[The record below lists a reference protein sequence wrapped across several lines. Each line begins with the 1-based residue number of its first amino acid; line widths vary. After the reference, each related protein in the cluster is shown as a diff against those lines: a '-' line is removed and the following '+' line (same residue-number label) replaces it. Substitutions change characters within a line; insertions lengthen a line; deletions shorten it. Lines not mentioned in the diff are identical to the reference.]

1 MSSLIGWAQT
11 LTDPWKGDAIMF
23 RMSWLYIFRSAV
35 HIGITSLTLQMILGD
50 NPVLIWDQYLV
61 ITVPADGLAPN
72 GARPSAGTVLTIK
85 LNMFFLLKLWAKFK
99 FAQ

>member
-11 LTDPWKGDAIMF
+11 QNDPWKGDAIMF

-72 GARPSAGTVLTIK
+72 GARPAISRHSIDNQVK
-85 LNMFFLLKLWAKFK
+85 HVFFT
-99 FAQ
+99 QIMSQI